1 MMMTVEIDM
10 GYALTQVLQL
20 IGIAYCL
27 HYYNKRAGLF
37 MDFCYRNKLIPKS
50 RWEPAACAFWVALI
64 AFPTI
69 VIWLYAW
76 KYNIAVVHTAW
87 IVIAILYIVVRLI
100 TGYWKRFMKQNNGHS
115 RYADKGKDK

>member
-1 MMMTVEIDM
+1 MTVEIDM

-27 HYYNKRAGLF
+27 HYYNRRAGLF
-37 MDFCYRNKLIPKS
+37 MDFCYRNKLIPKL

-76 KYNIAVVHTAW
+76 KYNMAVVHTAW

-100 TGYWKRFMKQNNGHS
+100 TGYWKRFMKQNNGYS